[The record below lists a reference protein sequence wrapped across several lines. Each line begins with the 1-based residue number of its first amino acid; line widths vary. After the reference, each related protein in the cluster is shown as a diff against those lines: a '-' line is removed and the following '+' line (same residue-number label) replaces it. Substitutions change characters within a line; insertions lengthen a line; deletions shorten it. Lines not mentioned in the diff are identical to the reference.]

1 MIMEGMDDEFLDLVA
16 DFLESSKRLREAS
29 ELCEDDPIKQ
39 DMIKHIVQ
47 PFREA
52 YERSNHVRHLSEVDY
67 EGNRS
72 FILKELREI
81 AELNNSMAEQIE
93 KKLIPLAWN

>member
-1 MIMEGMDDEFLDLVA
+1 MEELDEEFINLVA

-47 PFREA
+47 PFSDA
-52 YERSNHVRHLSEVDY
+52 YRRSDHIRHLSETDY
-67 EGNRS
+67 ENNRN

-81 AELNNSMAEQIE
+81 AEINNSMAEQIE
-93 KKLIPLAWN
+93 KKLIPLTWN